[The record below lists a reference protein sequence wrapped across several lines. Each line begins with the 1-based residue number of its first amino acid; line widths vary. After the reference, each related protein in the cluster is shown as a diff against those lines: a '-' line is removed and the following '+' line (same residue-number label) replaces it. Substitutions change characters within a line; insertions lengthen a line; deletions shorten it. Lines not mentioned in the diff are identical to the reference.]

1 MRILIADAQARVRFA
16 LRVLLERQ
24 SNIKVVGEAVDAES
38 LLVQANSTC
47 PDALLLGWE
56 LPGMPIESLMCD
68 LRKACPDMDVIAL
81 SGRLEAHRA
90 ALSIGVDA
98 FVSKSS
104 PPEELLAAIA
114 TCECKHNDRP
124 GQRRELT
131 PGPELVNEEEQ
142 IP

>member
-1 MRILIADAQARVRFA
+1 MRILIADAQTRVRFA
-16 LRVLLERQ
+16 LRVLLDRQ
-24 SNIKVVGEAVDAES
+24 PNIKVVGEAVNAES
-38 LLVQANSTC
+38 LLVQARNTC

-56 LPGMPIESLMCD
+56 LPGMSIERLMCE
-68 LRKACPDMDVIAL
+68 LRKSCPDMDVIAL

-90 ALSIGVDA
+90 ALSIGVEA

-104 PPEELLAAIA
+104 PPEELLAALA
-114 TCECKHNDRP
+114 TCECRHPHRP
-124 GQRRELT
+124 EQHEGLT